1 MKNKINITEAITQ
14 KEKLE
19 CFNIRFEVFVNEQGV
34 PSEVEFDNYDETAI
48 HAVAYESDKI
58 VGTGRLIID
67 TATDARIGRM
77 AVNESSRRK
86 GVGSQILAFLENTAK
101 SNGIR
106 HITLHAQHYVRDFY
120 EENGYREQGETFVEA
135 GILHV
140 EMSKVIS

>member
-1 MKNKINITEAITQ
+1 M
-14 KEKLE
+14 
-19 CFNIRFEVFVNEQGV
+19 
-34 PSEVEFDNYDETAI
+34 EFDNYDETAI

>member
-1 MKNKINITEAITQ
+1 MTIVVK
-14 KEKLE
+14 KLE
-19 CFNIRFEVFVNEQGV
+19 AQEEYDSVRSIRTEVFVNEQGV
-34 PSEVEFDNYDETAI
+34 PPEVEFDNYDETAI
-48 HAVAYESDKI
+48 HAVAYEYDKI

>member
-1 MKNKINITEAITQ
+1 MKIVVK
-14 KEKLE
+14 KLE
-19 CFNIRFEVFVNEQGV
+19 SQEEYDSVRSIRTEVFVNEQGV
-34 PSEVEFDNYDETAI
+34 PSEVEFDYHDETAI
-48 HAVAYESDKI
+48 HAVAYEDDTI

-67 TATDARIGRM
+67 TPTDARIGRM

-101 SNGIR
+101 SNGSR

-120 EENGYREQGETFVEA
+120 EENGYSEQGETFVEA

-140 EMSKVIS
+140 EMVKVID